1 MGSGSTAWPRSSCPN
16 DRIESDRGLE
26 KGNIMDENNNK
37 PLDEQNQKLDLVPDG
52 NDGGKAP
59 LKRKVVIGA
68 AVALVVAGLGL
79 GGAWATGA
87 FAPKSEITKIE
98 VDSDGGKKQVSEKT
112 DQTVDWAV
120 KIEAE
125 GVTADSSPLITR
137 YVCTDG
143 DDKGSEFY
151 HATSASDAIEGKD
164 SVRLTEGTWEIT
176 AIPIINP
183 DGSIT
188 TPAGGGEHAVS
199 GDQKGSGSTE
209 FTGETKPAENVTQDD
224 IDKVLDKV
232 NEAVSKGDS
241 TLTGDAGKD
250 VVNKVTDNASKAPAA
265 DKEKVEEKKDAAAD
279 SAAKAEEKK
288 ADTAKPSTGSGSTSS
303 KPSSGSTS
311 KPSHEH
317 TWQAQYR
324 NDPVYETR
332 TRTVVDQDAWDEQVC
347 IGSHIVFSD
356 GAVFY
361 DAAAAANYQES
372 KAMAGTPVSYYT
384 VDDYK
389 TVHHEAV
396 THQETYQVQT
406 GTKQVLT
413 GYRCSGCG
421 ATK

>member
-1 MGSGSTAWPRSSCPN
+1 
-16 DRIESDRGLE
+16 
-26 KGNIMDENNNK
+26 MDENNSK
-37 PLDEQNQKLDLVPDG
+37 LQDELDQELDLVPDG
-52 NDGGKAP
+52 SGDGTMP
-59 LKRKVVIGA
+59 LKRKVAIGA

-87 FAPKSEITKIE
+87 FAPKPETAKVEAGTGSN
-98 VDSDGGKKQVSEKT
+98 KKQVSDKAEAT
-112 DQTVDWAV
+112 ADWTV

-143 DDKGSEFY
+143 AEAGTEFY
-151 HATSASDAIEGKD
+151 HATPASDAIEGKD
-164 SVRLTEGTWEIT
+164 SVRLAEGTWEIT

-188 TPAGGGEHAVS
+188 TPAGGGEQAVS
-199 GDQKGSGSTE
+199 GDHKSSGSTE

-232 NEAVSKGDS
+232 NEAVSKGDG

-265 DKEKVEEKKDAAAD
+265 DKEKVEEKKDAATD
-279 SAAKAEEKK
+279 SAVKAEDKK
-288 ADTAKPSTGSGSTSS
+288 TDAAKPSTGSGSAPSKSDS
-303 KPSSGSTS
+303 KPSSGSSS

-324 NDPVYETR
+324 SEPVYTTETY
-332 TRTVVDQDAWDEQVC
+332 TVVDQEAWDEQVRS
-347 IGSHIVFSD
+347 GSHFLFSD
-356 GAVFY
+356 GHICY
-361 DAAAAANYQES
+361 DSMDAMNYQFDT
-372 KAMAGTPVSYYT
+372 GCSYSV

-396 THQETYQVQT
+396 THQETRQVQT

>member
-1 MGSGSTAWPRSSCPN
+1 
-16 DRIESDRGLE
+16 
-26 KGNIMDENNNK
+26 MDENDNK
-37 PLDEQNQKLDLVPDG
+37 PQDELDQELNLVPDG
-52 NDGGKAP
+52 DGGGTMP
-59 LKRKVVIGA
+59 LKRKVAIGA
-68 AVALVVAGLGL
+68 AVALVVAGLGF

-87 FAPKSEITKIE
+87 FTPTPESSKVEAGT
-98 VDSDGGKKQVSEKT
+98 GANKKQVSDKAES
-112 DQTVDWAV
+112 TVDWTV

-143 DDKGSEFY
+143 AEAGTEFY
-151 HATSASDAIEGKD
+151 HATPASDAIEGKD

-188 TPAGGGEHAVS
+188 TPSGGGEQDVS
-199 GDQKGSGSTE
+199 GGHKNTGSTE
-209 FTGETKPAENVTQDD
+209 FTGETKPAGDVTQDD

-232 NEAVSKGDS
+232 NDAISKGDG

-265 DKEKVEEKKDAAAD
+265 DKEKVEEKKDAATD

-288 ADTAKPSTGSGSTSS
+288 ADTVKPSTGSNSAPSKSDS

-332 TRTVVDQDAWDEQVC
+332 TRTVVDQDAWDEQVLS
-347 IGSHIVFSD
+347 GSHAVCSD
-356 GAVFY
+356 GSVFY
-361 DAAAAANYQES
+361 DNAALAAYC
-372 KAMAGTPVSYYT
+372 KKMAMAGTPVSYYT
-384 VDDYK
+384 VDDYT

>member
-1 MGSGSTAWPRSSCPN
+1 
-16 DRIESDRGLE
+16 
-26 KGNIMDENNNK
+26 MDENNSK
-37 PLDEQNQKLDLVPDG
+37 PQDEQNQELDLVPDG
-52 NDGGKAP
+52 NDGGKSP
-59 LKRKVVIGA
+59 LKRKVAIGA

-87 FAPKSEITKIE
+87 FAPKPETAKVEAGTGSN
-98 VDSDGGKKQVSEKT
+98 KKQVSDKAEP
-112 DQTVDWAV
+112 TVDWTV

-143 DDKGSEFY
+143 AEEGAEFY
-151 HATSASDAIEGKD
+151 HATPASDAIEGKD

-176 AIPIINP
+176 VIPIINQ

-188 TPAGGGEHAVS
+188 TPAGGGEQAVP
-199 GDQKGSGSTE
+199 GDHKGSGSTD
-209 FTGETKPAENVTQDD
+209 FTGETKPAGDVTQDD

-232 NEAVSKGDS
+232 NDAISKGDG

-265 DKEKVEEKKDAAAD
+265 DKEKVEEKKDAATD

-288 ADTAKPSTGSGSTSS
+288 ADAVKPSTGSSS
-303 KPSSGSTS
+303 APSKPDFKPSSGSTS

-324 NDPVYETR
+324 SEPVYETR

>member
-1 MGSGSTAWPRSSCPN
+1 
-16 DRIESDRGLE
+16 
-26 KGNIMDENNNK
+26 MDENNSK
-37 PLDEQNQKLDLVPDG
+37 SQDELDQELDLVPDG
-52 NDGGKAP
+52 SGDGTMP
-59 LKRKVVIGA
+59 LKRKVAIGA

-87 FAPKSEITKIE
+87 FTPKPETAKVEAGSGTN
-98 VDSDGGKKQVSEKT
+98 KKQVSDKAEA
-112 DQTVDWAV
+112 TVDWTV

-188 TPAGGGEHAVS
+188 TPAGGGEQAVS

-209 FTGETKPAENVTQDD
+209 FTGETKPAGDVTQDD

-232 NEAVSKGDS
+232 NEAVTKGDS

-288 ADTAKPSTGSGSTSS
+288 ADTAKPSTGSGSAPSKSDS
-303 KPSSGSTS
+303 KPSSGSSS

-324 NDPVYETR
+324 SEPVYTTETY
-332 TRTVVDQDAWDEQVC
+332 TIVDQEAWDEQVRS
-347 IGSHIVFSD
+347 GSHYLFSD

-361 DAAAAANYQES
+361 DDYQAANYQES
-372 KAMAGTPVSYYT
+372 KALSGTPVSYT
-384 VDDYK
+384 LVDDYK
-389 TVHHEAV
+389 TIHHEAV
-396 THQETYQVQT
+396 THQETRQVQT

>member
-1 MGSGSTAWPRSSCPN
+1 
-16 DRIESDRGLE
+16 
-26 KGNIMDENNNK
+26 MDENNSK
-37 PLDEQNQKLDLVPDG
+37 PQDELNQDLDLVPDG
-52 NDGGKAP
+52 SDNGKAP

-68 AVALVVAGLGL
+68 VVALVVAGLGL

-87 FAPKSEITKIE
+87 FTPKPETAKVEAGTGSN
-98 VDSDGGKKQVSEKT
+98 KKQVSDKAEP
-112 DQTVDWAV
+112 TVDWTV

-143 DDKGSEFY
+143 AEAGTEFY
-151 HATSASDAIEGKD
+151 HATPASDAIEGKD
-164 SVRLTEGTWEIT
+164 SVRLAEGTWEIT
-176 AIPIINP
+176 AIPIINQ

-188 TPAGGGEHAVS
+188 TPSGGGEQAVP
-199 GDQKGSGSTE
+199 GDHKGSGSTD
-209 FTGETKPAENVTQDD
+209 FTGETKPAGDVTQDD

-232 NEAVSKGDS
+232 NEAVSKGDG

-265 DKEKVEEKKDAAAD
+265 DKEKVEEKKDAATD

-288 ADTAKPSTGSGSTSS
+288 ADAVKPSTGSSSAPSKSDS
-303 KPSSGSTS
+303 KPSSGSAS

-324 NDPVYETR
+324 SEPVYTTETY
-332 TRTVVDQDAWDEQVC
+332 TVVDQEAWDEQVRS
-347 IGSHIVFSD
+347 GSHFLFSD
-356 GAVFY
+356 GHICY
-361 DAAAAANYQES
+361 DSMDAMNYQFDT
-372 KAMAGTPVSYYT
+372 GCSYSV

-396 THQETYQVQT
+396 THQETRQVQT

>member
-1 MGSGSTAWPRSSCPN
+1 
-16 DRIESDRGLE
+16 
-26 KGNIMDENNNK
+26 MDENNLN
-37 PLDEQNQKLDLVPDG
+37 NQDGQDQGLNLVPDG
-52 NDGGKAP
+52 DSSGKMP
-59 LKRKVVIGA
+59 LKRKVAIGA
-68 AVALVVAGLGL
+68 TVALVVAGLGL

-98 VDSDGGKKQVSEKT
+98 VDSDSNKKQVSEKT
-112 DQTVDWAV
+112 GTAVDWTV

-137 YVCTDG
+137 YVCTNG
-143 DDKGSEFY
+143 ADKGVEFF

-164 SVRLTEGTWEIT
+164 SVQLTEGTWEIS

-188 TPAGGGEHAVS
+188 TPAGGGEQAVS
-199 GDQKGSGSTE
+199 GASKDSGSTE
-209 FTGETKPAENVTQDD
+209 FTGETKLAENVTQDD

-232 NEAVSKGDS
+232 NEAVSKGDG

-265 DKEKVEEKKDAAAD
+265 DKEKVEEKKDSATD
-279 SAAKAEEKK
+279 SAVKAEDKK
-288 ADTAKPSTGSGSTSS
+288 TDAAKPSTGSASAPSKSDS
-303 KPSSGSTS
+303 KPSSGSS
-311 KPSHEH
+311 NKPSHEH

-324 NDPVYETR
+324 SEPVYETR
-332 TRTVVDQDAWDEQVC
+332 TRTVIDQAAWDETVSA
-347 IGSHIVFSD
+347 GYDEFRFSD
-356 GAVFY
+356 GYVTTSLT
-361 DAAAAANYQES
+361 DAINHQDSTGCSYS
-372 KAMAGTPVSYYT
+372 IYTPQV
-384 VDDYK
+384 
-389 TVHHEAV
+389 TVHHDAV
-396 THQETYQVQT
+396 THQEQYQVQT

>member
-1 MGSGSTAWPRSSCPN
+1 
-16 DRIESDRGLE
+16 
-26 KGNIMDENNNK
+26 MDENNLNAQDGQG
-37 PLDEQNQKLDLVPDG
+37 PNYVPDG
-52 NDGGKAP
+52 GDGNKLP
-59 LKRKVVIGA
+59 LKRKVAIGA

-87 FAPKSEITKIE
+87 FAPKSEVTKLE

-143 DDKGSEFY
+143 ADEGVEFY

-164 SVRLTEGTWEIT
+164 SVRLSEGTWEIT
-176 AIPIINP
+176 AIPIINA

-188 TPAGGGEHAVS
+188 TPAGGGEQAVS
-199 GDQKGSGSTE
+199 GVSKDSGNTE
-209 FTGETKPAENVTQDD
+209 FTGDTKPAENVTQDD

-232 NEAVSKGDS
+232 NEAVSKGDG

-265 DKEKVEEKKDAAAD
+265 DKEKVEEKKDAATD
-279 SAAKAEEKK
+279 SAVKAEVEKAEVEK
-288 ADTAKPSTGSGSTSS
+288 ADAVKPSTGSGSAPSKSDS
-303 KPSSGSTS
+303 KPSSGSSS

-356 GAVFY
+356 GAIFY

>member
-1 MGSGSTAWPRSSCPN
+1 
-16 DRIESDRGLE
+16 
-26 KGNIMDENNNK
+26 MDENNLNTQDGQG
-37 PLDEQNQKLDLVPDG
+37 PNLVPDG
-52 NDGGKAP
+52 GDNNKLP
-59 LKRKVVIGA
+59 LRRKVAIGA

-79 GGAWATGA
+79 GGAWAIGA
-87 FAPKSEITKIE
+87 FAPKSEVTKIE

-112 DQTVDWAV
+112 EPTVDWAV
-120 KIEAE
+120 KIEAG

-137 YVCTDG
+137 YACTDG
-143 DDKGSEFY
+143 ADEGVEFY

-176 AIPIINP
+176 AIPIINQ

-188 TPAGGGEHAVS
+188 TPAGGGEQAVS
-199 GDQKGSGSTE
+199 GASKDSGNTE
-209 FTGETKPAENVTQDD
+209 FTGDTKPAENVTQDD

-232 NEAVSKGDS
+232 NEAVSMGDG

-250 VVNKVTDNASKAPAA
+250 IVNKVTDNASKAPAA
-265 DKEKVEEKKDAAAD
+265 DKEKVEVKKDAATD
-279 SAAKAEEKK
+279 SAVKAEVEK
-288 ADTAKPSTGSGSTSS
+288 ADAAKPSTGSGSAPS
-303 KPSSGSTS
+303 KSDSEPSSGSSS

-332 TRTVVDQDAWDEQVC
+332 TRTVVDQDAWDEQVLS
-347 IGSHIVFSD
+347 GSHAVCSD
-356 GAVFY
+356 GSVFY
-361 DAAAAANYQES
+361 DNAALAAYC
-372 KAMAGTPVSYYT
+372 KKMAMAGTPVSYYT
-384 VDDYK
+384 VDDFT

>member
-1 MGSGSTAWPRSSCPN
+1 
-16 DRIESDRGLE
+16 
-26 KGNIMDENNNK
+26 MDENDNK
-37 PLDEQNQKLDLVPDG
+37 PQDELDQELNLVPDG
-52 NDGGKAP
+52 DDGGTMP
-59 LKRKVVIGA
+59 LKRKVAIGA

-87 FAPKSEITKIE
+87 FTPTPESSKVEAGT
-98 VDSDGGKKQVSEKT
+98 GANKKQVSDKAESM
-112 DQTVDWAV
+112 VDWTV

-143 DDKGSEFY
+143 AEAGTEFY
-151 HATSASDAIEGKD
+151 HATPASDAIEGKD

-188 TPAGGGEHAVS
+188 TPAGGGEQAVP
-199 GDQKGSGSTE
+199 GDHKGSGCTD
-209 FTGETKPAENVTQDD
+209 FTGETKPAGDVTQDD
-224 IDKVLDKV
+224 IDGVLDKV
-232 NEAVSKGDS
+232 NDAISKGDG

-265 DKEKVEEKKDAAAD
+265 DKEKVEEKKDAATD

-288 ADTAKPSTGSGSTSS
+288 ADAVKPSTGSSSAPSKSDS

-324 NDPVYETR
+324 SEPVYTTETY
-332 TRTVVDQDAWDEQVC
+332 TVVDQEAWDEQVRS
-347 IGSHIVFSD
+347 GSHFLFSD
-356 GAVFY
+356 GHICY
-361 DAAAAANYQES
+361 DSMDAMNYQFDT
-372 KAMAGTPVSYYT
+372 GCSYSV

-396 THQETYQVQT
+396 THQETRQVQT

-421 ATK
+421 ASK

>member
-1 MGSGSTAWPRSSCPN
+1 
-16 DRIESDRGLE
+16 
-26 KGNIMDENNNK
+26 MDENNLSTQDGLGPN
-37 PLDEQNQKLDLVPDG
+37 LVPDG
-52 NDGGKAP
+52 GDGNKLP
-59 LKRKVVIGA
+59 LKRKVAIGA

-98 VDSDGGKKQVSEKT
+98 VDSDGGKKQVSKKT

-143 DDKGSEFY
+143 ADEGVEFY

-176 AIPIINP
+176 AIPIINA

-188 TPAGGGEHAVS
+188 TPAGGGEQAVS
-199 GDQKGSGSTE
+199 GASKDSGNTE
-209 FTGETKPAENVTQDD
+209 FTGDTKPAENVTQDD

-232 NEAVSKGDS
+232 NEAVSKGDG

-265 DKEKVEEKKDAAAD
+265 DKEKVEEKKDAATD
-279 SAAKAEEKK
+279 SAVKAEDKK
-288 ADTAKPSTGSGSTSS
+288 TDAAKPSTGSGSAPSKSDS
-303 KPSSGSTS
+303 KPSSGSSS

-332 TRTVVDQDAWDEQVC
+332 TRTVVDQDAWDETVNANYDEFR
-347 IGSHIVFSD
+347 FSD
-356 GAVFY
+356 GYVTTSLA
-361 DAAAAANYQES
+361 DAINHQDSTGCSYS
-372 KAMAGTPVSYYT
+372 IYTPQVT
-384 VDDYK
+384 I
-389 TVHHEAV
+389 HHDAV
-396 THQETYQVQT
+396 THEEQYQVQT

>member
-1 MGSGSTAWPRSSCPN
+1 
-16 DRIESDRGLE
+16 
-26 KGNIMDENNNK
+26 MDENNSK
-37 PLDEQNQKLDLVPDG
+37 SQDELDQELDLVPDG
-52 NDGGKAP
+52 SGDGTMP
-59 LKRKVVIGA
+59 LKRKVAIGA

-87 FAPKSEITKIE
+87 FTPKSETAKVE
-98 VDSDGGKKQVSEKT
+98 AGTGSNKKQVSHKAEP
-112 DQTVDWAV
+112 TVDWTV

-143 DDKGSEFY
+143 AEAGTEFY
-151 HATSASDAIEGKD
+151 HATPASDAIEGKD
-164 SVRLTEGTWEIT
+164 SVRLAEGTWEIT
-176 AIPIINP
+176 AIPIINQ

-188 TPAGGGEHAVS
+188 TPSGGGEQAVP
-199 GDQKGSGSTE
+199 GDHKGSGSTD
-209 FTGETKPAENVTQDD
+209 FTGETKPAGDVTQDD

-232 NEAVSKGDS
+232 SEAVTKGDG

-265 DKEKVEEKKDAAAD
+265 DKEKVEEKKDAATD

-288 ADTAKPSTGSGSTSS
+288 ADAVKPSTGTSSAPSKSDS
-303 KPSSGSTS
+303 KPSSGSAS

-324 NDPVYETR
+324 SEPVYTTETY
-332 TRTVVDQDAWDEQVC
+332 TIVDQEAWEEQVL
-347 IGSHIVFSD
+347 IGSHYQFSD
-356 GAVFY
+356 GY
-361 DAAAAANYQES
+361 ITSDDADAWAHQ
-372 KAMAGTPVSYYT
+372 KATHASYT
-384 VDDYK
+384 VIDDYK
-389 TVHHEAV
+389 TVRHEAV
-396 THQETYQVQT
+396 THQGTRQVQT

>member
-1 MGSGSTAWPRSSCPN
+1 
-16 DRIESDRGLE
+16 
-26 KGNIMDENNNK
+26 MDENNNK
-37 PLDEQNQKLDLVPDG
+37 LQDELDQELDLVPDG
-52 NDGGKAP
+52 SGDDTMP
-59 LKRKVVIGA
+59 LKRKVAIGA

-87 FAPKSEITKIE
+87 FTPKPEAAKVEAGTGSN
-98 VDSDGGKKQVSEKT
+98 KKQVSDKAEP
-112 DQTVDWAV
+112 TVDWTV
-120 KIEAE
+120 RIEAE

-143 DDKGSEFY
+143 AEAGTEFY
-151 HATSASDAIEGKD
+151 HATPASDAIEGKD
-164 SVRLTEGTWEIT
+164 SVRLAEGTWEIT

-188 TPAGGGEHAVS
+188 APSGGGEQDVS
-199 GDQKGSGSTE
+199 GGHKNTGSTE
-209 FTGETKPAENVTQDD
+209 FTGETTPAGDVTQDD

-232 NEAVSKGDS
+232 NEAVSKGDG

-265 DKEKVEEKKDAAAD
+265 DKEKVEEKKDAATD

-288 ADTAKPSTGSGSTSS
+288 ADAVKPSTGSNSAPSKSDS

-324 NDPVYETR
+324 SEPVYTTETY
-332 TRTVVDQDAWDEQVC
+332 TIVDQKAWDEQVC
-347 IGSHIVFSD
+347 TGSHAVCSD
-356 GAVFY
+356 GSVFY
-361 DAAAAANYQES
+361 DNAALAAYC
-372 KAMAGTPVSYYT
+372 KKMAMAGTPVSYYT
-384 VDDYK
+384 VDDFT

-396 THQETYQVQT
+396 THQGTRQVQT

>member
-1 MGSGSTAWPRSSCPN
+1 
-16 DRIESDRGLE
+16 
-26 KGNIMDENNNK
+26 MDENNLNAQDDQGQD
-37 PLDEQNQKLDLVPDG
+37 LNLVPDG
-52 NDGGKAP
+52 GGSGKMP
-59 LKRKVVIGA
+59 LKRKVAIGA
-68 AVALVVAGLGL
+68 TVALVVAGLG
-79 GGAWATGA
+79 GAWVTGA

-98 VDSDGGKKQVSEKT
+98 ANGDSGKKRVSEKT
-112 DQTVDWAV
+112 EPAVDWTV

-137 YVCTDG
+137 YVCIDG
-143 DDKGSEFY
+143 TEKGIEFY
-151 HATSASDAIEGKD
+151 HATSASDAIEGKG
-164 SVRLTEGTWEIT
+164 SIQLTEGTWEIT

-188 TPAGGGEHAVS
+188 TPAGGGEQAVS
-199 GDQKGSGSTE
+199 GESKDSGSTE
-209 FTGETKPAENVTQDD
+209 FTGETKPAGDVTQDD

-232 NEAVSKGDS
+232 NEAVSKGDG

-279 SAAKAEEKK
+279 SAVKAEDKK
-288 ADTAKPSTGSGSTSS
+288 TDAAKPSTGSGSAPSKSDS
-303 KPSSGSTS
+303 KPSSGSSS

-332 TRTVVDQDAWDEQVC
+332 TRTVVDQDAWDETVNANYDEFR
-347 IGSHIVFSD
+347 FSD
-356 GAVFY
+356 GYVTTSLV
-361 DAAAAANYQES
+361 DAINHQDSTGCSYS
-372 KAMAGTPVSYYT
+372 IYTPQVT
-384 VDDYK
+384 I
-389 TVHHEAV
+389 HHDAV
-396 THQETYQVQT
+396 THEEQYQVQT

>member
-1 MGSGSTAWPRSSCPN
+1 
-16 DRIESDRGLE
+16 
-26 KGNIMDENNNK
+26 MDENNLNTQEGQG
-37 PLDEQNQKLDLVPDG
+37 PNPVPDG
-52 NDGGKAP
+52 GDGNKMP
-59 LKRKVVIGA
+59 LKRKVAIGA
-68 AVALVVAGLGL
+68 TVALVVAGLGL

-98 VDSDGGKKQVSEKT
+98 ADSGNNKKQVSEKT
-112 DQTVDWAV
+112 DQTVDWTV

-143 DDKGSEFY
+143 DDKGVEFY

-164 SVRLTEGTWEIT
+164 SVQLTEGTWEIS

-188 TPAGGGEHAVS
+188 TPAGGGEKAVS
-199 GDQKGSGSTE
+199 GESKDSGSTE
-209 FTGETKPAENVTQDD
+209 FTGETKPAGDVTQDD

-232 NEAVSKGDS
+232 NEAVSKGDG

-265 DKEKVEEKKDAAAD
+265 DKEKVEEKKDAATD
-279 SAAKAEEKK
+279 SAVKAEDKK
-288 ADTAKPSTGSGSTSS
+288 TDAAKPSTGSGSAPSKSDS
-303 KPSSGSTS
+303 KPSSGSSS

-324 NDPVYETR
+324 SDPVYETR
-332 TRTVVDQDAWDEQVC
+332 TRTVVDQDAWDETVNANYDEFR
-347 IGSHIVFSD
+347 FSD
-356 GAVFY
+356 GYVTTSLA
-361 DAAAAANYQES
+361 DAINHQDITGCSYS
-372 KAMAGTPVSYYT
+372 IYTPQVT
-384 VDDYK
+384 I
-389 TVHHEAV
+389 HHEAV

>member
-1 MGSGSTAWPRSSCPN
+1 
-16 DRIESDRGLE
+16 
-26 KGNIMDENNNK
+26 MDENNN
-37 PLDEQNQKLDLVPDG
+37 PQDEQNQGLDLVTDG
-52 NDGGKAP
+52 SDAGKAP
-59 LKRKVVIGA
+59 LKRKVAIGA

-87 FAPKSEITKIE
+87 FAPKSETAKVE
-98 VDSDGGKKQVSEKT
+98 AGSGTNKKQVSDKVEA
-112 DQTVDWAV
+112 TVDWTV
-120 KIEAE
+120 KIEAD

-137 YVCTDG
+137 YVCTG
-143 DDKGSEFY
+143 GAEEGTEFY
-151 HATSASDAIEGKD
+151 HATAASDAIEGKD

-188 TPAGGGEHAVS
+188 TPAGGGEQAVS
-199 GDQKGSGSTE
+199 GEQKGSGSTE
-209 FTGETKPAENVTQDD
+209 FTGETKPAGDVTQDD

-232 NEAVSKGDS
+232 NEAVSKGDG

-265 DKEKVEEKKDAAAD
+265 DKEKVEEKKDAATD

-288 ADTAKPSTGSGSTSS
+288 ADAVKPSTGSSSAPSKSDS

-324 NDPVYETR
+324 SEPVYTTETY
-332 TRTVVDQDAWDEQVC
+332 TIVDQKAWDEQVRS
-347 IGSHIVFSD
+347 GSHYLFSD

-361 DAAAAANYQES
+361 DDYQAANYQES
-372 KAMAGTPVSYYT
+372 KALSGTPVSYT
-384 VDDYK
+384 LVDDYK
-389 TVHHEAV
+389 TIHHEAV
-396 THQETYQVQT
+396 THQETRQVQT

>member
-1 MGSGSTAWPRSSCPN
+1 
-16 DRIESDRGLE
+16 
-26 KGNIMDENNNK
+26 MDENNSK
-37 PLDEQNQKLDLVPDG
+37 PQDEQNQELDLVPDG
-52 NDGGKAP
+52 NDGGKSP
-59 LKRKVVIGA
+59 LKRKVAIGA

-87 FAPKSEITKIE
+87 FAPKPETAKVEAGTGSN
-98 VDSDGGKKQVSEKT
+98 KKQVSDKAEP
-112 DQTVDWAV
+112 TVDWTV

-125 GVTADSSPLITR
+125 GVTSDSSPLITR

-143 DDKGSEFY
+143 ADEGVEFY
-151 HATSASDAIEGKD
+151 HATAASDAIEGKD

-188 TPAGGGEHAVS
+188 TPTGGGEQTVP
-199 GDQKGSGSTE
+199 GDHKGSGSTE
-209 FTGETKPAENVTQDD
+209 FTGETKPAGDVTQDD

-232 NEAVSKGDS
+232 NEAVSKGDG

-250 VVNKVTDNASKAPAA
+250 VVNKVTDNASKAPGA
-265 DKEKVEEKKDAAAD
+265 DKEKVEEKKDAATD

-288 ADTAKPSTGSGSTSS
+288 ADAVKPSTGSSSAPSKSDS
-303 KPSSGSTS
+303 KPTSGSTS

-324 NDPVYETR
+324 SEPVYTTETY
-332 TRTVVDQDAWDEQVC
+332 TVVDQEAWDEQVRC
-347 IGSHIVFSD
+347 GSHFLFSD
-356 GAVFY
+356 GHICY
-361 DAAAAANYQES
+361 DSMDAMNYQFDT
-372 KAMAGTPVSYYT
+372 GCSYSV

-396 THQETYQVQT
+396 THQETRQVQT
-406 GTKQVLT
+406 GTKQVLA

>member
-1 MGSGSTAWPRSSCPN
+1 
-16 DRIESDRGLE
+16 
-26 KGNIMDENNNK
+26 MDENNNK
-37 PLDEQNQKLDLVPDG
+37 LQGELDQELDLVPDG
-52 NDGGKAP
+52 SGDGTMP
-59 LKRKVVIGA
+59 LKRKVAIGA

-87 FAPKSEITKIE
+87 FTPKPEAAKVEAGTGSN
-98 VDSDGGKKQVSEKT
+98 KKQVSDKAEP
-112 DQTVDWAV
+112 TVDWTV
-120 KIEAE
+120 RIEAE

-143 DDKGSEFY
+143 AEAGTEFY
-151 HATSASDAIEGKD
+151 HATPASDAIEGKD
-164 SVRLTEGTWEIT
+164 SVRLAEGTWEIT

-188 TPAGGGEHAVS
+188 TPSGGGEQDVS
-199 GDQKGSGSTE
+199 GGHKNTGSTE
-209 FTGETKPAENVTQDD
+209 FTGETKPAGDVTQDD

-232 NEAVSKGDS
+232 NEAVSKGDG

-265 DKEKVEEKKDAAAD
+265 DKEKVEEKKDAATD

-288 ADTAKPSTGSGSTSS
+288 ADTVKPSTGSNSAPSKSDS

-332 TRTVVDQDAWDEQVC
+332 TRTVVDQDAWDEQVLS
-347 IGSHIVFSD
+347 GSHAVCSD
-356 GAVFY
+356 GSVFY
-361 DAAAAANYQES
+361 DNATLAAYC
-372 KAMAGTPVSYYT
+372 KKMAMAGTPVSYYT
-384 VDDYK
+384 VDDYT

>member
-1 MGSGSTAWPRSSCPN
+1 
-16 DRIESDRGLE
+16 
-26 KGNIMDENNNK
+26 MDENNGK
-37 PLDEQNQKLDLVPDG
+37 PQDEQNQELDLVPDG

-59 LKRKVVIGA
+59 LKRKVVVGA

-87 FAPKSEITKIE
+87 FAPKPETAKVEAGTGSN
-98 VDSDGGKKQVSEKT
+98 KKQVSDKAEP
-112 DQTVDWAV
+112 TVDWTV

-143 DDKGSEFY
+143 AEAGTEFY
-151 HATSASDAIEGKD
+151 HATPASDAIEGKD

-188 TPAGGGEHAVS
+188 TPAGGGEQVVS
-199 GDQKGSGSTE
+199 GDKKHSGNTE
-209 FTGETKPAENVTQDD
+209 FTGETKPAGDVTQDD

-232 NEAVSKGDS
+232 NEAVSKGDG

-250 VVNKVTDNASKAPAA
+250 VVNKVTNNASKAPAA
-265 DKEKVEEKKDAAAD
+265 DKEKVEEKKDAATD

-288 ADTAKPSTGSGSTSS
+288 ADSVKPSTGSNSAPSKSDS

-324 NDPVYETR
+324 SEPVYETR

>member
-1 MGSGSTAWPRSSCPN
+1 
-16 DRIESDRGLE
+16 
-26 KGNIMDENNNK
+26 MDENK
-37 PLDEQNQKLDLVPDG
+37 SKSQDELDQELDLVPDG
-52 NDGGKAP
+52 SGVDTMP
-59 LKRKVVIGA
+59 LKRKVAIGA

-87 FAPKSEITKIE
+87 FAPKPETAKVEAGTGSN
-98 VDSDGGKKQVSEKT
+98 KKQVSDKAEAT
-112 DQTVDWAV
+112 ADWTV

-143 DDKGSEFY
+143 AEAGTEFY
-151 HATSASDAIEGKD
+151 HATPASDAIEGKD
-164 SVRLTEGTWEIT
+164 SVRLAEGTWEIT

-188 TPAGGGEHAVS
+188 MPAGGGEQAVS
-199 GDQKGSGSTE
+199 GDHKSSGSTE

-232 NEAVSKGDS
+232 NEAVSKGDG

-265 DKEKVEEKKDAAAD
+265 DKEKVEEKKDAATD
-279 SAAKAEEKK
+279 SAVKAEDKK
-288 ADTAKPSTGSGSTSS
+288 TDAAKPSTGSGSAPSKSDS
-303 KPSSGSTS
+303 KPSSGSSS

-324 NDPVYETR
+324 SEPVYTTETY
-332 TRTVVDQDAWDEQVC
+332 TVVDQEAWDEQVRS
-347 IGSHIVFSD
+347 GSHFLFSD
-356 GAVFY
+356 GHICY
-361 DAAAAANYQES
+361 DSMDAMNYQFDT
-372 KAMAGTPVSYYT
+372 GCSYSV

-396 THQETYQVQT
+396 THQETRQVQT

>member
-1 MGSGSTAWPRSSCPN
+1 
-16 DRIESDRGLE
+16 
-26 KGNIMDENNNK
+26 MDENNLNAQDGQG
-37 PLDEQNQKLDLVPDG
+37 PNLVPDG
-52 NDGGKAP
+52 DDGAKKS
-59 LKRKVVIGA
+59 LKRKVAIGA

-87 FAPKSEITKIE
+87 FAPKSEVTKIE
-98 VDSDGGKKQVSEKT
+98 ADGDGGKKQVSEKT

-137 YVCTDG
+137 YVCTEGADEG
-143 DDKGSEFY
+143 VEFY

-164 SVRLTEGTWEIT
+164 SVQLTEGTWEIT
-176 AIPIINP
+176 AIPIINA

-188 TPAGGGEHAVS
+188 TPAGGGEQAVS
-199 GDQKGSGSTE
+199 GDQKDSGSTE
-209 FTGETKPAENVTQDD
+209 FTGDTKPAENVTQDD

-232 NEAVSKGDS
+232 NEAVSKGDG

-265 DKEKVEEKKDAAAD
+265 DKEKVEEKKDAATD
-279 SAAKAEEKK
+279 SAVKAEVER
-288 ADTAKPSTGSGSTSS
+288 ADAVKPSTGSGSAPSKSDS
-303 KPSSGSTS
+303 KPSFGSSG

-347 IGSHIVFSD
+347 VGSHIVFSD
-356 GAVFY
+356 GAIFY

>member
-1 MGSGSTAWPRSSCPN
+1 
-16 DRIESDRGLE
+16 
-26 KGNIMDENNNK
+26 MDENNLNTQDGQG
-37 PLDEQNQKLDLVPDG
+37 PNLVPDG
-52 NDGGKAP
+52 SNGNKLP
-59 LKRKVVIGA
+59 LKRKVAIGA
-68 AVALVVAGLGL
+68 TVALVVAGLGL

-125 GVTADSSPLITR
+125 GVTAESSPLITR

-164 SVRLTEGTWEIT
+164 SVRLTEGTWEIS

-188 TPAGGGEHAVS
+188 TPAGGGEQAVS

-209 FTGETKPAENVTQDD
+209 FTGETKPAGDVTQDD

-288 ADTAKPSTGSGSTSS
+288 ADAVKPSTGSGSTTSKSDS

-332 TRTVVDQDAWDEQVC
+332 TRTVVDQAAWDEQVC

>member
-1 MGSGSTAWPRSSCPN
+1 
-16 DRIESDRGLE
+16 
-26 KGNIMDENNNK
+26 MDENNLNTQDGQG
-37 PLDEQNQKLDLVPDG
+37 PNYVLDGGDG
-52 NDGGKAP
+52 NKLP
-59 LKRKVVIGA
+59 LKRKVAIGA

-87 FAPKSEITKIE
+87 FTPKPETAKVEAGSGTN
-98 VDSDGGKKQVSEKT
+98 KKQVSDKAEA
-112 DQTVDWAV
+112 TVDWTV

-143 DDKGSEFY
+143 AEAGTEFY
-151 HATSASDAIEGKD
+151 HATPASDAIEGKD

-188 TPAGGGEHAVS
+188 TPAGGGEQAVP
-199 GDQKGSGSTE
+199 GDHKNTGSTE

-232 NEAVSKGDS
+232 NEAVSKGDG

-250 VVNKVTDNASKAPAA
+250 VVNKVTDNASKAPGA
-265 DKEKVEEKKDAAAD
+265 DKEKVEEKKDAATD
-279 SAAKAEEKK
+279 SAVKSEEKK
-288 ADTAKPSTGSGSTSS
+288 ADAVKPSTGSGSAPSKSDS
-303 KPSSGSTS
+303 KPSSGSS
-311 KPSHEH
+311 GKPSHEH

-332 TRTVVDQDAWDEQVC
+332 TRTVVDQDAWDEQVLS
-347 IGSHIVFSD
+347 GSHAVCSD
-356 GAVFY
+356 GSVFY
-361 DAAAAANYQES
+361 DNAALAAYC
-372 KAMAGTPVSYYT
+372 KKMAMAGTPVSYYT
-384 VDDYK
+384 VDDYT

>member
-1 MGSGSTAWPRSSCPN
+1 
-16 DRIESDRGLE
+16 
-26 KGNIMDENNNK
+26 MDENDNK
-37 PLDEQNQKLDLVPDG
+37 PQDELDQELNLVPDG
-52 NDGGKAP
+52 SGDGTMP
-59 LKRKVVIGA
+59 LKRKVAIGA

-87 FAPKSEITKIE
+87 FTPKPETSKVEAGT
-98 VDSDGGKKQVSEKT
+98 GANKKQVSDKAES
-112 DQTVDWAV
+112 TVDWTV
-120 KIEAE
+120 KIEAD

-143 DDKGSEFY
+143 AEEGTEFY
-151 HATSASDAIEGKD
+151 HATPASDAIEGKD

-188 TPAGGGEHAVS
+188 TPTGGGEQAVS
-199 GDQKGSGSTE
+199 GASKDSGNTE
-209 FTGETKPAENVTQDD
+209 FTGDTKPAENVTQDD

-232 NEAVSKGDS
+232 NEAVSKGDG

-265 DKEKVEEKKDAAAD
+265 DKEKVEEKKDAATD

-288 ADTAKPSTGSGSTSS
+288 ADAVKPSTGSNSATSKSDS

-324 NDPVYETR
+324 SEPVYTTETY
-332 TRTVVDQDAWDEQVC
+332 TIVDQEAWEEQVL
-347 IGSHIVFSD
+347 IGSHYQFSD
-356 GAVFY
+356 GY
-361 DAAAAANYQES
+361 ITSDDADAWAHQ
-372 KAMAGTPVSYYT
+372 KATHASYT
-384 VDDYK
+384 VIDDYK
-389 TVHHEAV
+389 TVRHEAV
-396 THQETYQVQT
+396 THQGTRQVQT

>member
-1 MGSGSTAWPRSSCPN
+1 
-16 DRIESDRGLE
+16 
-26 KGNIMDENNNK
+26 MDENNLNTQDGQG
-37 PLDEQNQKLDLVPDG
+37 PNLVPDG
-52 NDGGKAP
+52 GDNNKLP
-59 LKRKVVIGA
+59 LRRKVAIGA

-79 GGAWATGA
+79 GGAWAIGA
-87 FAPKSEITKIE
+87 FAPKSEVTKIE
-98 VDSDGGKKQVSEKT
+98 VDGDGGKKQVSEKT
-112 DQTVDWAV
+112 EPTVDWAV
-120 KIEAE
+120 KIEAG

-143 DDKGSEFY
+143 ADKGVEFY
-151 HATSASDAIEGKD
+151 HATSASDAIEGKGG
-164 SVRLTEGTWEIT
+164 VQLTEGTWEIT
-176 AIPIINP
+176 AIPIINA

-188 TPAGGGEHAVS
+188 TPVGGDEQVVS
-199 GDQKGSGSTE
+199 GDKKHSGNTE
-209 FTGETKPAENVTQDD
+209 FTGDTKPAGDVTQDD

-232 NEAVSKGDS
+232 NEAVSKGDG

-265 DKEKVEEKKDAAAD
+265 DKEKVEEKKDAATD
-279 SAAKAEEKK
+279 SAVKTEDKK
-288 ADTAKPSTGSGSTSS
+288 TDAVKPSAPSGSAPSKPDS
-303 KPSSGSTS
+303 KPSSGSS
-311 KPSHEH
+311 GKPSHEH

-324 NDPVYETR
+324 NDPVCETR
-332 TRTVVDQDAWDEQVC
+332 TRTVVDQDAWDEQVRS
-347 IGSHIVFSD
+347 GSHFLFSD
-356 GAVFY
+356 GHICY
-361 DAAAAANYQES
+361 DSMEAMNYQFDT
-372 KAMAGTPVSYYT
+372 GCSYSV

>member
-1 MGSGSTAWPRSSCPN
+1 
-16 DRIESDRGLE
+16 
-26 KGNIMDENNNK
+26 MDENNSK
-37 PLDEQNQKLDLVPDG
+37 PQDELNQDLDLVPDG
-52 NDGGKAP
+52 GDGSTMP
-59 LKRKVVIGA
+59 LKRKVAIGA

-112 DQTVDWAV
+112 GQTVDWAV

-137 YVCTDG
+137 YVCTHG

-151 HATSASDAIEGKD
+151 HATSAADAIEGKD

-188 TPAGGGEHAVS
+188 TPAGGGEQAVS

-250 VVNKVTDNASKAPAA
+250 VVNKVTDNASKAAAA

-288 ADTAKPSTGSGSTSS
+288 ADTAKPSTGSGSAPSKSDS
-303 KPSSGSTS
+303 KPSSSSSS

-324 NDPVYETR
+324 SEPVYTTEYYTI
-332 TRTVVDQDAWDEQVC
+332 VDQEAWDEQVRS
-347 IGSHIVFSD
+347 GSHFLFSD
-356 GAVFY
+356 GHICY
-361 DAAAAANYQES
+361 DSMEAINYQFDT
-372 KAMAGTPVSYYT
+372 GCSYSV

-389 TVHHEAV
+389 TIHHEAV
-396 THQETYQVQT
+396 THQGTRQVQT

>member
-1 MGSGSTAWPRSSCPN
+1 
-16 DRIESDRGLE
+16 
-26 KGNIMDENNNK
+26 MDENDTK
-37 PLDEQNQKLDLVPDG
+37 PQDELDQELNLVPDG
-52 NDGGKAP
+52 DGGGTMP
-59 LKRKVVIGA
+59 LKRKVAIGA

-87 FAPKSEITKIE
+87 FTPTPESSKVEAGT
-98 VDSDGGKKQVSEKT
+98 GANKKQVSDKAES
-112 DQTVDWAV
+112 TVDWTV

-143 DDKGSEFY
+143 AEAGTEFY
-151 HATSASDAIEGKD
+151 HATPASDAIEGKD
-164 SVRLTEGTWEIT
+164 SVRLAEGTWEIT
-176 AIPIINP
+176 AIPIINQ

-188 TPAGGGEHAVS
+188 TPSGGGEQAVP
-199 GDQKGSGSTE
+199 GDHKNPGSTE
-209 FTGETKPAENVTQDD
+209 FTGETKPAGDVTQDD

-232 NEAVSKGDS
+232 NEAVTKGDG

-250 VVNKVTDNASKAPAA
+250 VVNKVTDNASKAPGA
-265 DKEKVEEKKDAAAD
+265 DKEKVEEKKDAATD

-288 ADTAKPSTGSGSTSS
+288 ADAVKPSTGTSSAPSKSDS

-324 NDPVYETR
+324 SEPVYTTETY
-332 TRTVVDQDAWDEQVC
+332 TVVDQEAWDEQVRS
-347 IGSHIVFSD
+347 GSHFLFSD
-356 GAVFY
+356 GHICY
-361 DAAAAANYQES
+361 DSMDAMNYQFDT
-372 KAMAGTPVSYYT
+372 GCSYSV

-396 THQETYQVQT
+396 THQETRQVQT

-421 ATK
+421 ASK

>member
-1 MGSGSTAWPRSSCPN
+1 
-16 DRIESDRGLE
+16 
-26 KGNIMDENNNK
+26 MDENNLNAQDGQG
-37 PLDEQNQKLDLVPDG
+37 PNCVPDG
-52 NDGGKAP
+52 GDGGKTP
-59 LKRKVVIGA
+59 LKRKVAIGA
-68 AVALVVAGLGL
+68 TVALVVAGLAL

-87 FAPKSEITKIE
+87 FAPKPESTKIE
-98 VDSDGGKKQVSEKT
+98 ADGDGGKKQVSEKT
-112 DQTVDWAV
+112 HRTVDWAV

-143 DDKGSEFY
+143 ADEGVEFY
-151 HATSASDAIEGKD
+151 HATPASDAIEGKD
-164 SVRLTEGTWEIT
+164 SVQLTEGTWEIT
-176 AIPIINP
+176 AIPIINA

-188 TPAGGGEHAVS
+188 TPAGGGEQAVS
-199 GDQKGSGSTE
+199 GDQKDSGSTE

-232 NEAVSKGDS
+232 NEAVSKGDG

-265 DKEKVEEKKDAAAD
+265 DKEKVEEKKDAATD
-279 SAAKAEEKK
+279 SAVKADDKK
-288 ADTAKPSTGSGSTSS
+288 ADAAKPSTGSGSAPSKSDS
-303 KPSSGSTS
+303 KPSSGSSS

-347 IGSHIVFSD
+347 VGSHIVFSD
-356 GAVFY
+356 GAIFY

-406 GTKQVLT
+406 GTKQVLI

>member
-1 MGSGSTAWPRSSCPN
+1 
-16 DRIESDRGLE
+16 
-26 KGNIMDENNNK
+26 MDENNNK
-37 PLDEQNQKLDLVPDG
+37 PQDELDQDLDLVPDG
-52 NDGGKAP
+52 GGGTMP
-59 LKRKVVIGA
+59 LKRKVAIGA
-68 AVALVVAGLGL
+68 AVVLVVAGLAL

-87 FAPKSEITKIE
+87 FTPKPETSKVEAGTG
-98 VDSDGGKKQVSEKT
+98 SNKKQVSDKAEAS
-112 DQTVDWAV
+112 VDWTV

-125 GVTADSSPLITR
+125 GVTSDSSPLITR

-143 DDKGSEFY
+143 AEEGTEFY
-151 HATSASDAIEGKD
+151 HATPASDAIEGED

-176 AIPIINP
+176 AIPIINQ

-188 TPAGGGEHAVS
+188 TPAGGGEQAVP
-199 GDQKGSGSTE
+199 GDHKGSGSTD
-209 FTGETKPAENVTQDD
+209 FTGETKPAGDVTQDD

-232 NEAVSKGDS
+232 NDAISKGDG

-265 DKEKVEEKKDAAAD
+265 DKEKVEEKKDAATD

-288 ADTAKPSTGSGSTSS
+288 TDAVKPSTGSSSATSKSDS

-324 NDPVYETR
+324 SEPVYTTETY
-332 TRTVVDQDAWDEQVC
+332 TIVDQKAWDEQVRS
-347 IGSHIVFSD
+347 GSHYLFSD

-361 DAAAAANYQES
+361 DDYQAANYQES
-372 KAMAGTPVSYYT
+372 KALSGTPVSYT
-384 VDDYK
+384 LVDDYK
-389 TVHHEAV
+389 TIHHEAV
-396 THQETYQVQT
+396 THQETRQVQT

>member
-1 MGSGSTAWPRSSCPN
+1 
-16 DRIESDRGLE
+16 
-26 KGNIMDENNNK
+26 MDENNLNAQDDQGQD
-37 PLDEQNQKLDLVPDG
+37 LNLVPDG
-52 NDGGKAP
+52 GGSGKMP
-59 LKRKVVIGA
+59 LKRKVAIGA
-68 AVALVVAGLGL
+68 TVALVVAGLG
-79 GGAWATGA
+79 GAWVTGA

-98 VDSDGGKKQVSEKT
+98 ANGDSGKKRVSEKT
-112 DQTVDWAV
+112 EPAVDWTV

-137 YVCTDG
+137 YVCIDG
-143 DDKGSEFY
+143 AEKGIEFY
-151 HATSASDAIEGKD
+151 HATSASDAIEGKG
-164 SVRLTEGTWEIT
+164 SIQLTEGTWEIT

-188 TPAGGGEHAVS
+188 TPAGGGEQAVS
-199 GDQKGSGSTE
+199 GESKDSGSTE
-209 FTGETKPAENVTQDD
+209 FTGETKPAGDVTQDD

-232 NEAVSKGDS
+232 NEAVSKGDG

-279 SAAKAEEKK
+279 SAVKAEDKK
-288 ADTAKPSTGSGSTSS
+288 TDAAKPSTGSGSAPSKSDS
-303 KPSSGSTS
+303 KPSSGSSS

-332 TRTVVDQDAWDEQVC
+332 TRTVVDQDAWDETVNANYDEFR
-347 IGSHIVFSD
+347 FSD
-356 GAVFY
+356 GYVTTSLA
-361 DAAAAANYQES
+361 DAINHQDSTGCSYS
-372 KAMAGTPVSYYT
+372 IYTPQVT
-384 VDDYK
+384 I
-389 TVHHEAV
+389 HHDAV
-396 THQETYQVQT
+396 THEEQYQVQT

>member
-1 MGSGSTAWPRSSCPN
+1 
-16 DRIESDRGLE
+16 
-26 KGNIMDENNNK
+26 MDENNLN
-37 PLDEQNQKLDLVPDG
+37 NQDGQDQGLNLVPDG
-52 NDGGKAP
+52 DSSGKMP
-59 LKRKVVIGA
+59 LKRKVAIGA
-68 AVALVVAGLGL
+68 TVALVVAGLGL

-98 VDSDGGKKQVSEKT
+98 VDSDSNKKQVSEKT
-112 DQTVDWAV
+112 GAAVDWTV

-143 DDKGSEFY
+143 ADKGVEFF

-188 TPAGGGEHAVS
+188 TPAGGGEQAVS

-265 DKEKVEEKKDAAAD
+265 DKEKVEEKKDSATD
-279 SAAKAEEKK
+279 SAVKAEDKK
-288 ADTAKPSTGSGSTSS
+288 TDAAKPSTGSASAPSKSDS
-303 KPSSGSTS
+303 KPSSGSS
-311 KPSHEH
+311 NKPSHEH

-332 TRTVVDQDAWDEQVC
+332 TRTVVDQDAWDETVNANYDEFR
-347 IGSHIVFSD
+347 FSD
-356 GAVFY
+356 GYVTTSLA
-361 DAAAAANYQES
+361 DAINHQDSTGCSYS
-372 KAMAGTPVSYYT
+372 IYTPQVT
-384 VDDYK
+384 I
-389 TVHHEAV
+389 HHDAV
-396 THQETYQVQT
+396 THEEQYQVQT

-413 GYRCSGCG
+413 GYRCPGCG

>member
-1 MGSGSTAWPRSSCPN
+1 
-16 DRIESDRGLE
+16 
-26 KGNIMDENNNK
+26 MDENNLNTQDGQG
-37 PLDEQNQKLDLVPDG
+37 PNFVPDG
-52 NDGGKAP
+52 GDGNKLP
-59 LKRKVVIGA
+59 LKRKVAIGA
-68 AVALVVAGLGL
+68 TVALVVAGLGL

-98 VDSDGGKKQVSEKT
+98 VDGDGGKKQVSEKT

-188 TPAGGGEHAVS
+188 TPAGGGEQAVS

-265 DKEKVEEKKDAAAD
+265 DKEKVEEKKDAATD

-288 ADTAKPSTGSGSTSS
+288 ADTAKPSTGSGSAPSKSDS
-303 KPSSGSTS
+303 KPSSGSSS

-317 TWQAQYR
+317 TWQAQCR
-324 NDPVYETR
+324 SEPVYTTEYYTI
-332 TRTVVDQDAWDEQVC
+332 VDQEAWDEQVRS
-347 IGSHIVFSD
+347 GSHFLFSD
-356 GAVFY
+356 GHICY
-361 DAAAAANYQES
+361 DSMEAMNYQFDT
-372 KAMAGTPVSYYT
+372 GCSYSV

-389 TVHHEAV
+389 TIHHEAV
-396 THQETYQVQT
+396 THQGTRQVQT

>member
-1 MGSGSTAWPRSSCPN
+1 
-16 DRIESDRGLE
+16 
-26 KGNIMDENNNK
+26 MDENNLNTQDGQG
-37 PLDEQNQKLDLVPDG
+37 PNLVPDSGDG
-52 NDGGKAP
+52 NKWP
-59 LKRKVVIGA
+59 LKRKVTIGA
-68 AVALVVAGLGL
+68 TVALVVAGLGL

-87 FAPKSEITKIE
+87 FTPRPETSKVEAGT
-98 VDSDGGKKQVSEKT
+98 GANKKQVSDKAEA
-112 DQTVDWAV
+112 TVDWAV
-120 KIEAE
+120 KIEAG
-125 GVTADSSPLITR
+125 GVTAESSPLITR

-143 DDKGSEFY
+143 ADKGVEFY
-151 HATSASDAIEGKD
+151 HATSASDAIEGKGG
-164 SVRLTEGTWEIT
+164 VQLTEGTWEIT

-188 TPAGGGEHAVS
+188 TPAGGGEQAVS
-199 GDQKGSGSTE
+199 GDKKHSGNTE

-232 NEAVSKGDS
+232 NEAVSKGDG

-265 DKEKVEEKKDAAAD
+265 DKEKVEEKKDAATD
-279 SAAKAEEKK
+279 SAVKTEDKK
-288 ADTAKPSTGSGSTSS
+288 TDAVKPSAPSGSAPSKPDS
-303 KPSSGSTS
+303 KPSSGSS
-311 KPSHEH
+311 GKPSHEH

-332 TRTVVDQDAWDEQVC
+332 TRTVVDQDAWDEQVLS
-347 IGSHIVFSD
+347 GSHAVCSD
-356 GAVFY
+356 GSVFY
-361 DAAAAANYQES
+361 DNAALAAYC
-372 KAMAGTPVSYYT
+372 KKMAMAGTPVSYYT
-384 VDDYK
+384 VDDYT

>member
-1 MGSGSTAWPRSSCPN
+1 
-16 DRIESDRGLE
+16 
-26 KGNIMDENNNK
+26 MDEDNVETQEE
-37 PLDEQNQKLDLVPDG
+37 LNQDTDLTSNG
-52 NDGGKAP
+52 SDGGKAP
-59 LKRKVVIGA
+59 LKRKVAIGA

-87 FAPKSEITKIE
+87 FAPKSETAKVE
-98 VDSDGGKKQVSEKT
+98 VNSGAHKKQVSDKAEAS
-112 DQTVDWAV
+112 VDWTV
-120 KIEAE
+120 KIDAG

-143 DDKGSEFY
+143 ADKGVEFY
-151 HATSASDAIEGKD
+151 HATSASDAIAGKGG
-164 SVRLTEGTWEIT
+164 VQLTEGTWEIT

-188 TPAGGGEHAVS
+188 TPAGGGEQVVS
-199 GDQKGSGSTE
+199 GDNKHSGSTE
-209 FTGETKPAENVTQDD
+209 FTCDTKPAGDVTQDD

-232 NEAVSKGDS
+232 NEAVSKGDG

-265 DKEKVEEKKDAAAD
+265 DKEKVEEKKDAATD
-279 SAAKAEEKK
+279 SAVKTEDKK
-288 ADTAKPSTGSGSTSS
+288 TDAVKPSAPSGSAPSKPDS
-303 KPSSGSTS
+303 KPSSGSS
-311 KPSHEH
+311 GKPSHEH

-332 TRTVVDQDAWDEQVC
+332 TRTVVDQDAWDEQVLS
-347 IGSHIVFSD
+347 GSHAVCSD
-356 GAVFY
+356 GSVFY
-361 DAAAAANYQES
+361 DNAALAAYC
-372 KAMAGTPVSYYT
+372 KKMAMAGTPVSYYT
-384 VDDYK
+384 VDDYT

>member
-1 MGSGSTAWPRSSCPN
+1 
-16 DRIESDRGLE
+16 
-26 KGNIMDENNNK
+26 MDEKNNK
-37 PLDEQNQKLDLVPDG
+37 PQHELDQELNLVPDG
-52 NDGGKAP
+52 GDGGTMP
-59 LKRKVVIGA
+59 LKRKVAIGA

-87 FAPKSEITKIE
+87 FAPKPETAKVEAGTGSN
-98 VDSDGGKKQVSEKT
+98 KKQVSDKA
-112 DQTVDWAV
+112 DPTVDWTV
-120 KIEAE
+120 RIEAE

-143 DDKGSEFY
+143 AEAGTEFY
-151 HATSASDAIEGKD
+151 HATPASDAIEGKD
-164 SVRLTEGTWEIT
+164 SVRLTGGTWEIT

-188 TPAGGGEHAVS
+188 TSSGGGEQTVP
-199 GDQKGSGSTE
+199 GDHKGSGSTE
-209 FTGETKPAENVTQDD
+209 FTGETKPAGDVTQDD

-232 NEAVSKGDS
+232 NEAVSKGDG

-265 DKEKVEEKKDAAAD
+265 DKEKVEEKKDAATD

-288 ADTAKPSTGSGSTSS
+288 ADAVKPSTGSNSAPSKSDS

-324 NDPVYETR
+324 SEPVYTTETY
-332 TRTVVDQDAWDEQVC
+332 TIVDQEAWEEQVL
-347 IGSHIVFSD
+347 IGSHYQFSD
-356 GAVFY
+356 GY
-361 DAAAAANYQES
+361 ITSDDADAWAHQ
-372 KAMAGTPVSYYT
+372 KATHASYT
-384 VDDYK
+384 VIDDYK
-389 TVHHEAV
+389 TVRHEAV
-396 THQETYQVQT
+396 THQGTRQVQT

>member
-1 MGSGSTAWPRSSCPN
+1 
-16 DRIESDRGLE
+16 
-26 KGNIMDENNNK
+26 MDENNLNAQDGQG
-37 PLDEQNQKLDLVPDG
+37 PNLVPDG
-52 NDGGKAP
+52 DDGAKKS
-59 LKRKVVIGA
+59 LKRKVAIGA

-87 FAPKSEITKIE
+87 FAPESEVTKIE

-143 DDKGSEFY
+143 ANEGVEFY

-164 SVRLTEGTWEIT
+164 SVQLTEGTWEIT

-183 DGSIT
+183 NGSIT
-188 TPAGGGEHAVS
+188 TPAGGGEQAVS
-199 GDQKGSGSTE
+199 GESKDSGSTE
-209 FTGETKPAENVTQDD
+209 FTGETKPAENVTQED

-232 NEAVSKGDS
+232 NEAVSKGDG

-265 DKEKVEEKKDAAAD
+265 DKEKVEEKKVAATD
-279 SAAKAEEKK
+279 SAVKAEDKK
-288 ADTAKPSTGSGSTSS
+288 TDAAKPSTGSGSAPSKSDS
-303 KPSSGSTS
+303 KPSSGSS
-311 KPSHEH
+311 NKPSHEH

-324 NDPVYETR
+324 SDPVYETR
-332 TRTVVDQDAWDEQVC
+332 TRTVVDQEAWDEQVRS
-347 IGSHIVFSD
+347 GSHFLFSD
-356 GAVFY
+356 GHICY
-361 DAAAAANYQES
+361 DSMEAMNYQFDT
-372 KAMAGTPVSYYT
+372 GCSYSV

>member
-1 MGSGSTAWPRSSCPN
+1 MA
-16 DRIESDRGLE
+16 
-26 KGNIMDENNNK
+26 ENNNK
-37 PLDEQNQKLDLVPDG
+37 PEDELNQDLDLVPDG
-52 NDGGKAP
+52 GDGGTMP
-59 LKRKVVIGA
+59 LKRKVAIGA

-87 FAPKSEITKIE
+87 FAPKPETAKVEASTG
-98 VDSDGGKKQVSEKT
+98 SNKKQVSDKAEP
-112 DQTVDWAV
+112 TVDWSV

-143 DDKGSEFY
+143 AEAGTEFY
-151 HATSASDAIEGKD
+151 HATPASDAIEGKD
-164 SVRLTEGTWEIT
+164 SVRLAEGTWEIT

-188 TPAGGGEHAVS
+188 TPAGGGEQAVS
-199 GDQKGSGSTE
+199 GDHKSSGSTE

-232 NEAVSKGDS
+232 NEAVSKGDG

-250 VVNKVTDNASKAPAA
+250 VVNKVTNNASKAPAA
-265 DKEKVEEKKDAAAD
+265 DKEKVEEKKDAATD

-288 ADTAKPSTGSGSTSS
+288 ADAVKPSTGSNSAPSKSDS

-332 TRTVVDQDAWDEQVC
+332 TRTVVDQDAWDEQVLS
-347 IGSHIVFSD
+347 GSHYQFSD
-356 GAVFY
+356 GYVTSD
-361 DAAAAANYQES
+361 DADAWAHQ
-372 KAMAGTPVSYYT
+372 KATHASYT
-384 VDDYK
+384 VVDDY
-389 TVHHEAV
+389 TTIHHEAV

>member
-1 MGSGSTAWPRSSCPN
+1 
-16 DRIESDRGLE
+16 
-26 KGNIMDENNNK
+26 MDENNSK
-37 PLDEQNQKLDLVPDG
+37 SQDELDQELDLVPDG
-52 NDGGKAP
+52 SGDGTMP
-59 LKRKVVIGA
+59 LKRKVAIGA

-79 GGAWATGA
+79 GGAWATGT
-87 FAPKSEITKIE
+87 FTPKPETAKVEAGTGSN
-98 VDSDGGKKQVSEKT
+98 KKQVSDKAEAS
-112 DQTVDWAV
+112 VDWTV

-143 DDKGSEFY
+143 AEAGTEFY
-151 HATSASDAIEGKD
+151 HATPASDAIEGKD

-188 TPAGGGEHAVS
+188 TPSGGGEQDVS
-199 GDQKGSGSTE
+199 GGHKNTGSTE
-209 FTGETKPAENVTQDD
+209 FTGETKPAGDVTQDD

-232 NEAVSKGDS
+232 NEAVSKGDG

-265 DKEKVEEKKDAAAD
+265 DKEKVEEKKDAATD
-279 SAAKAEEKK
+279 SAAKADDKK
-288 ADTAKPSTGSGSTSS
+288 ADAAKPSTGSSSAPSKSDS

-324 NDPVYETR
+324 TEPVYTTETY
-332 TRTVVDQDAWDEQVC
+332 TIVDQDAWEEQVR
-347 IGSHIVFSD
+347 IGSHFLFSD
-356 GAVFY
+356 GHICY
-361 DAAAAANYQES
+361 DSMEAMNYQFDT
-372 KAMAGTPVSYYT
+372 GCSYSV

-389 TVHHEAV
+389 TIRHEAV
-396 THQETYQVQT
+396 THQGTRQVQT

-421 ATK
+421 ASK

>member
-1 MGSGSTAWPRSSCPN
+1 
-16 DRIESDRGLE
+16 
-26 KGNIMDENNNK
+26 MDENNN
-37 PLDEQNQKLDLVPDG
+37 PQDEQNQGLDLVTDG
-52 NDGGKAP
+52 SDAGKAP
-59 LKRKVVIGA
+59 LKRKVAIGA

-87 FAPKSEITKIE
+87 FAPKSETAKVE
-98 VDSDGGKKQVSEKT
+98 AGSGTSKKQVSEKT
-112 DQTVDWAV
+112 DQNIDWAV

-143 DDKGSEFY
+143 AEAGTEFY
-151 HATSASDAIEGKD
+151 HATPASDAIEGKD

-188 TPAGGGEHAVS
+188 TPTGGGEQAIS
-199 GDQKGSGSTE
+199 GASKDSGNTE
-209 FTGETKPAENVTQDD
+209 FTGDTKPAENVTQDD

-232 NEAVSKGDS
+232 NEAVSKGDG
-241 TLTGDAGKD
+241 TLSGDAGKD

-265 DKEKVEEKKDAAAD
+265 DKEKVEEKKDAATD

-288 ADTAKPSTGSGSTSS
+288 ADAVKPSTGSGSTASKSDS
-303 KPSSGSTS
+303 KPSCGSSS

-324 NDPVYETR
+324 SEPVYTTETY
-332 TRTVVDQDAWDEQVC
+332 TIVDQEAWEEQVL
-347 IGSHIVFSD
+347 IGSHYQFSD
-356 GAVFY
+356 GY
-361 DAAAAANYQES
+361 ITSDDADAWAHQ
-372 KAMAGTPVSYYT
+372 KATHASYT
-384 VDDYK
+384 VIDDYK
-389 TVHHEAV
+389 TVRHEAV
-396 THQETYQVQT
+396 THQGTRQVQT